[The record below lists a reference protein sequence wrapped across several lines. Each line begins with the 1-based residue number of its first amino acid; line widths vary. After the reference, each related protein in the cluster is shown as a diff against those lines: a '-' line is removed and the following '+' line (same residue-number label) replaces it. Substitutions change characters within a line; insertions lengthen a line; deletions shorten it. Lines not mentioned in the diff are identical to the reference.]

1 MTKIQ
6 FGRVLST
13 LNIMPSNNDFQ
24 LLLKK
29 FEDPVSG
36 DINYPAFCQ
45 VVDEDYVGGVI
56 ENEKD
61 KENSQ
66 ILIKIENKEYPPD
79 ITTVDMNE
87 LMARIRSSI
96 LGSRIRIKEHF
107 QDFDP
112 LNSGCITKAQFIRC
126 LSSIGLSS
134 LGSLNLNK
142 TQMEALCN
150 EYKSAKD
157 SKKIDWRRFEYD
169 IESVFTLQNLE
180 KNPTV
185 RVAPTNLFVVPAQ
198 GTVKWDEEKLES
210 SEDYN
215 KVISNMNELV
225 KKRRIDCWPPFK
237 DFDK

>member
-1 MTKIQ
+1 M
-6 FGRVLST
+6 LST
-13 LNIMPSNNDFQ
+13 LNLMPANNDFQ

-45 VVDEDYVGGVI
+45 VIDEEFVGNVI
-56 ENEKD
+56 ENEK
-61 KENSQ
+61 ENKQTSER
-66 ILIKIENKEYPPD
+66 IENKEYPPD

-87 LMARIRSSI
+87 LMARIRASI

-112 LNSGCITKAQFIRC
+112 LNSGCITKTQFIRC

-134 LGSLNLNK
+134 LGALNLNK
-142 TQMEALCN
+142 TQIAALCN
-150 EYKSAKD
+150 EYKSSKD
-157 SKKIDWRRFEYD
+157 SNKIDWRRFEYD

-185 RVAPTNLFVVPAQ
+185 RVAPTNAFVVPPQ
-198 GTVKWDEEKLES
+198 GTVKWNEEQLETS
-210 SEDYN
+210 DDYN
-215 KVISNMNELV
+215 KVISNINELV